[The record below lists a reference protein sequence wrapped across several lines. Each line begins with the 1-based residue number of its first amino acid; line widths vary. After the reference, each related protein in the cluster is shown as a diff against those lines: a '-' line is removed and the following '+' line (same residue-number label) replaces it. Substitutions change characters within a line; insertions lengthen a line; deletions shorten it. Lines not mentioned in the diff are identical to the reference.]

1 MRLTADGAWSV
12 IKAWRTTL
20 WNAMWLAIAA
30 AVAPAV
36 VADTRVEVED
46 DLGNVIR
53 LERPAQR
60 VVALAPHLVEVVYAV
75 GSGERLVGAVE
86 YSDFPADAQ
95 TKPRVGS
102 YMAFSTEAVLRL
114 QPDLVLAWYSGNGPQ
129 RVAQLKALGI
139 PVYYTEPR
147 KLEDIGKTMEK
158 VGILTGSATA
168 PQARQQ
174 FDETLTELTATYAS
188 REPLSVFYQVWNSP
202 LQTVS
207 DEHMISDI
215 IRRCGGRNVF
225 AQTPT
230 LAPQVS
236 VESVLRFD
244 PQVIVASG
252 MADERPDWLD
262 DWRRWPSLQAVKNEQ
277 LKFIPPDIIQRSTPR
292 ILQGAQAMCE
302 HLQNARE
309 FYSENNHVD

>member
-1 MRLTADGAWSV
+1 MPIILGSLRLAAQ
-12 IKAWRTTL
+12 L
-20 WNAMWLAIAA
+20 WQKFWPALGLMLALSLTS
-30 AVAPAV
+30 AVN
-36 VADTRVEVED
+36 ADTSVEVED
-46 DLGNVIR
+46 DLGNIVR

-86 YSDFPADAQ
+86 YSDYPADAQ

-102 YMAFSTEAVLRL
+102 YVAFSTEAVLRL

-158 VGILTGSATA
+158 IGILTGSATA
-168 PQARQQ
+168 PHARQQ
-174 FDETLTELTATYAS
+174 FDATLAELTATYAG

-215 IRRCGGRNVF
+215 IRRCGGRNIF
-225 AQTPT
+225 AETPT

-252 MADERPDWLD
+252 MAEERPDWLD
-262 DWRRWPSLQAVKNEQ
+262 DWRRWSSLQAVKNEQ

-292 ILQGAQAMCE
+292 ILDGAQAMCA
-302 HLQNARE
+302 HLQQARE
-309 FYSENNHVD
+309 FYYP